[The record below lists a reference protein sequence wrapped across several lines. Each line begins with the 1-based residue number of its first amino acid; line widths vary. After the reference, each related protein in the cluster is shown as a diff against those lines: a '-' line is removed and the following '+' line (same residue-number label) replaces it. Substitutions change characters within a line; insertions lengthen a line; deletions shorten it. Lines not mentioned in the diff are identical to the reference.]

1 MCFNN
6 YILSKVFLFVCIPPN
21 HYTQS
26 YLTIHCNEKYYMLL
40 YNIVQKGGL
49 LVEESEIYKKLNK
62 DIKELEEELKDA
74 KSKK

>member
-1 MCFNN
+1 
-6 YILSKVFLFVCIPPN
+6 
-21 HYTQS
+21 
-26 YLTIHCNEKYYMLL
+26 MLL

-62 DIKELEEELKDA
+62 DIKELEEELKDV